1 MSKITTS
8 TECVLPRGNYLFRE
22 PVIQDVTGV
31 AVSLMSVI
39 VYLKWS
45 SVCIIHDNETDYQA
59 TLLHQML
66 SAAGIF
72 GNVQRM
78 EQLTSQKIDELMSEK
93 TATNDDTILN
103 CTLLCSLKAC
113 QNYLAKPF
121 DYGRKHVV
129 RSSLIHNSRWLLGIV
144 DNGDISVLET
154 NYSTVLDNVAVI
166 QYRTSVLNKPQ
177 HHTNKM
183 DFRDTKDCAWLPIK
197 TLMWEKEKRRW
208 STVGYLQHS
217 GSLLTLTEIFPN
229 SKMGFNKRK
238 FLVGTLP
245 HPVKDLSENIVI
257 SPTLNYCSSVFDADD
272 QHGYEI
278 TQPLDGKWGAQME
291 NGSWNGLIGQ
301 LERRDVDLVAAP
313 VAVQISREN
322 VVDFTIPYY
331 YDAPA
336 ILLKKPDPNAKK
348 WRTLIDPLSEY
359 VILCIFIFLPV
370 ISLFL
375 FFFEKCTPYYRR
387 IENRDKVRGL
397 HHFSD
402 SLWYVYGALLTQ
414 GNYTFNEGGEH
425 MAGSSSGRTLL
436 SCWWI
441 FCIIMMATYSG
452 NLVAFLTVTKEK
464 LPFSNIA
471 GLVEQSSY
479 KWGTHEG
486 TVFETI
492 FKTST
497 HPDNV
502 KFWNGVVAYN
512 KTNPS
517 ILSTDPNVQ
526 IRLVMEGDYAY
537 VGDRTAM
544 ELAMDNNCHL
554 AMVLSDLLAMHFA
567 IALPNKSPFTKIF
580 SDEMHAIF
588 ENGLLQKWKLEHW
601 PKHGICDNIPRKES
615 TPITLIDIH
624 SSFYVVAFGVF
635 IASSFLIC
643 ECFKWRYQTKR
654 LMQDKGKQTSHETD
668 IAEGGMSDISSRL
681 SELENIVKSQNSRII
696 QLEENVETFRQN
708 NTQLGEIIEGQKE
721 QLKSLERRGDQQR
734 SDQQDN
740 IVKQLTR
747 DSRLLSA
754 NPGVTTVA
762 FHARLSKPE
771 TPAKHHT
778 IIFDL
783 INTNSGNGYNKF
795 FRSFTAPVDGI
806 YVFSYTIVPQ
816 CNSYGA
822 FELVSNNQIQG
833 VVFPEAGSGC
843 DYTGSST
850 VSVVELAQGDVTFV
864 RTSPTYTPVGTIV
877 SNNNMWTSFAGW
889 RIGDRM

>member
-1 MSKITTS
+1 M
-8 TECVLPRGNYLFRE
+8 
-22 PVIQDVTGV
+22 D
-31 AVSLMSVI
+31 
-39 VYLKWS
+39 
-45 SVCIIHDNETDYQA
+45 
-59 TLLHQML
+59 LLHHL
-66 SAAGIF
+66 ALA
-72 GNVQRM
+72 
-78 EQLTSQKIDELMSEK
+78 
-93 TATNDDTILN
+93 LN
-103 CTLLCSLKAC
+103 FT
-113 QNYLAKPF
+113 
-121 DYGRKHVV
+121 
-129 RSSLIHNSRWLLGIV
+129 
-144 DNGDISVLET
+144 
-154 NYSTVLDNVAVI
+154 
-166 QYRTSVLNKPQ
+166 
-177 HHTNKM
+177 
-183 DFRDTKDCAWLPIK
+183 
-197 TLMWEKEKRRW
+197 
-208 STVGYLQHS
+208 
-217 GSLLTLTEIFPN
+217 
-229 SKMGFNKRK
+229 
-238 FLVGTLP
+238 
-245 HPVKDLSENIVI
+245 
-257 SPTLNYCSSVFDADD
+257 
-272 QHGYEI
+272 YEI

-414 GNYTFNEGGEH
+414 GGEH

-497 HPDNV
+497 QPDNV

-643 ECFKWRYQTKR
+643 ESFKWRYQRKR
-654 LMQDKGKQTSHETD
+654 LMQDKGKQTSHET
-668 IAEGGMSDISSRL
+668 G
-681 SELENIVKSQNSRII
+681 IVRMKS
-696 QLEENVETFRQN
+696 
-708 NTQLGEIIEGQKE
+708 
-721 QLKSLERRGDQQR
+721 SLED
-734 SDQQDN
+734 
-740 IVKQLTR
+740 
-747 DSRLLSA
+747 
-754 NPGVTTVA
+754 
-762 FHARLSKPE
+762 
-771 TPAKHHT
+771 
-778 IIFDL
+778 
-783 INTNSGNGYNKF
+783 YM
-795 FRSFTAPVDGI
+795 I
-806 YVFSYTIVPQ
+806 Y
-816 CNSYGA
+816 
-822 FELVSNNQIQG
+822 
-833 VVFPEAGSGC
+833 
-843 DYTGSST
+843 
-850 VSVVELAQGDVTFV
+850 
-864 RTSPTYTPVGTIV
+864 
-877 SNNNMWTSFAGW
+877 
-889 RIGDRM
+889 

>member
-1 MSKITTS
+1 MCKITTS
-8 TECVLPRGNYLFRE
+8 TKCVLPRGNYLFRE

-78 EQLTSQKIDELMSEK
+78 EQMTSQKIDELMSEK

-121 DYGRKHVV
+121 EYGRKHVV

-166 QYRTSVLNKPQ
+166 QYNTSVLNKP
-177 HHTNKM
+177 HHHSNTM
-183 DFRDTKDCAWLPIK
+183 DFRDTKDCDWFPIK
-197 TLMWEKEKRRW
+197 TLTWEKEKRGW

-217 GSLLTLTEIFPN
+217 GSLLTLKEIFPN

-245 HPVKDLSENIVI
+245 DI
-257 SPTLNYCSSVFDADD
+257 
-272 QHGYEI
+272 
-278 TQPLDGKWGAQME
+278 
-291 NGSWNGLIGQ
+291 
-301 LERRDVDLVAAP
+301 DLVAAP

-331 YDAPA
+331 YDSPA
-336 ILLKKPDPNAKK
+336 ILLKKPDQNAKK

-387 IENRDKVRGL
+387 IENRDEVRGL

-414 GNYTFNEGGEH
+414 GNYTFNKGGEH

-471 GLVEQSSY
+471 GLVEQGSY
-479 KWGTHEG
+479 KWGTLEG

-497 HPDNV
+497 QPDNV
-502 KFWNGVVAYN
+502 KFWNGVFAYN

-517 ILSTDPNVQ
+517 ILSADPNVQ
-526 IRLVMEGDYAY
+526 IRLVMEGNYAY
-537 VGDRTAM
+537 VGDRTPT
-544 ELAMDNNCHL
+544 ELAMANNCHL
-554 AMVLSDLLAMHFA
+554 AMVLSDLLTMQFA
-567 IALPNKSPFTKIF
+567 IALPNKSPLTKIF
-580 SDEMHAIF
+580 SDEMNAIF

-624 SSFYVVAFGVF
+624 SSFYVVAIGVF

-643 ECFKWRYQTKR
+643 ECFKWRYQRKR

-668 IAEGGMSDISSRL
+668 IVRM
-681 SELENIVKSQNSRII
+681 KS
-696 QLEENVETFRQN
+696 
-708 NTQLGEIIEGQKE
+708 
-721 QLKSLERRGDQQR
+721 SLE
-734 SDQQDN
+734 
-740 IVKQLTR
+740 
-747 DSRLLSA
+747 DSM
-754 NPGVTTVA
+754 
-762 FHARLSKPE
+762 
-771 TPAKHHT
+771 
-778 IIFDL
+778 
-783 INTNSGNGYNKF
+783 
-795 FRSFTAPVDGI
+795 I
-806 YVFSYTIVPQ
+806 Y
-816 CNSYGA
+816 
-822 FELVSNNQIQG
+822 
-833 VVFPEAGSGC
+833 
-843 DYTGSST
+843 
-850 VSVVELAQGDVTFV
+850 
-864 RTSPTYTPVGTIV
+864 
-877 SNNNMWTSFAGW
+877 
-889 RIGDRM
+889 